1 MIQIALYLLAVTIN
15 EDLSV
20 CRVEIEWRE
29 RYSDHNMLVFP
40 DVRCV
45 KLPHWLLLRSDRRE
59 PVLHSKVISTLK
71 EGGTAARNEPSMAE
85 GKLIFKWMRR
95 RRRVCLGRR
104 GLSSSR
110 CVLSFTQPTCI
121 RIPIAFS
128 QASIVDGYE
137 MFTNADPCAL
147 AQTKFYVDLYSS
159 GIQMS

>member
-71 EGGTAARNEPSMAE
+71 GGRDSCEKRALAE

-95 RRRVCLGRR
+95 RRR
-104 GLSSSR
+104 
-110 CVLSFTQPTCI
+110 
-121 RIPIAFS
+121 
-128 QASIVDGYE
+128 AS
-137 MFTNADPCAL
+137 CA
-147 AQTKFYVDLYSS
+147 
-159 GIQMS
+159 